1 MQPRPSTL
9 TVHPTKFDISYANL
23 PTYRSRVK
31 RTNQERRKTSL
42 PYSASFFF
50 SSSLT
55 NAGLALPWV
64 ARMTWPTKKP

>member
-1 MQPRPSTL
+1 ML
-9 TVHPTKFDISYANL
+9 TVPPPANFDISYANL
-23 PTYRSRVK
+23 PTYRTHVK
-31 RTNQERRKTSL
+31 GQSGEQFGMSL
-42 PYSASFFF
+42 PYPASFFF